1 MAVDL
6 AWRTLAMLTSNVHG
20 RHFAIL
26 KYMQIHTHM
35 LRMNGKWKGGNA
47 SERESESGNGE
58 GGGDGKCAG
67 EGEGEPMEKEECF

>member
-1 MAVDL
+1 
-6 AWRTLAMLTSNVHG
+6 MLTSNVHG

-47 SERESESGNGE
+47 SERESESGNGNGE
-58 GGGDGKCAG
+58 GGGDGK
-67 EGEGEPMEKEECF
+67 